1 MSVFTGF
8 KTYKAPVFTVTCPQ
22 SGYQFE
28 VRGLNVGENIRI
40 KESLITQNR
49 LGENIL
55 DITWD
60 VVQKETLPKHIKS
73 KEDFAKYTTTN
84 DRNAIIYGIYY
95 ATFGSDKEYELTC
108 GACNS
113 NTLAKID
120 YANFFDMNP
129 YPFAQN
135 IIESYKVAKL
145 EGSENQSELMEAIL
159 EEDNIKSIL
168 SEFKGNIPPKGQPE
182 GMARTEVPYSE
193 FFTFFEANYEDIKL
207 PYDDVINILHDI
219 NKNPSL
225 KDKLTTGEII
235 INSNENDIFNKR
247 VEIKLPKSGVV
258 VILKAPTV
266 YEEIELFNKL
276 TFVSEIQM
284 NLATDVLFIDRFEE
298 YVEGKSSPVQVID
311 HKTDILSAYKSLPIE
326 DRNLIID
333 RYEEE
338 FGQYDIL
345 LKIKWTCTNKN
356 CSHVNELEV
365 DIIAQFFRTLN
376 GTR

>member
-49 LGENIL
+49 LGENVL

-73 KEDFAKYTTTN
+73 KDDFAKFTTTN

-95 ATFGSDKEYELTC
+95 ATFGADKEYELSC

-120 YANFFDMNP
+120 YADFFDMNP

-145 EGSENQSELMEAIL
+145 EGSDNHSELMDSII
-159 EEDNIKSIL
+159 EEDSVKSIL
-168 SEFKGNIPPKGQPE
+168 KEFTGNIPPKGQPE
-182 GMARTEVPYSE
+182 VMARTEAPYADFFE
-193 FFTFFEANYEDIKL
+193 FFDSKSEDIKL
-207 PYDDVINILHDI
+207 SYDNTINILHEI
-219 NKNPSL
+219 NKKESL
-225 KDKLTTGEII
+225 SEKLTTSELIV
-235 INSNENDIFNKR
+235 NANENDIFNKR

-258 VILKAPTV
+258 VIIKAPTV

-276 TFVSEIQM
+276 TFVSETQM

-298 YVEGKSSPVQVID
+298 YVDGKSSPIQVID
-311 HKTDILSAYKSLPIE
+311 HKTDVLTAYKTLPIE
-326 DRNLIID
+326 DRNVIID

-338 FGQYDIL
+338 FGQYDIR

>member
-40 KESLITQNR
+40 KESLLTQNR

-60 VVQKETLPKHIKS
+60 VVQKETLPKHIKN
-73 KEDFAKYTTTN
+73 KDDFAKFTTTN

-95 ATFGSDKEYELTC
+95 ATFGADKEYELTC
-108 GACNS
+108 GLCNS
-113 NTLAKID
+113 ITSAKID
-120 YANFFDMNP
+120 YADYFDMNP

-145 EGSENQSELMEAIL
+145 ENSENQSELMDSIL
-159 EEDNIKSIL
+159 EEEKNKSIL
-168 SEFKGNIPPKGQPE
+168 SEYKGSLPPKGQPE
-182 GMARTEVPYSE
+182 EMARTEAPYSD
-193 FFTFFEANYEDIKL
+193 FFTFFDANYEELKM
-207 PYDDVINILHDI
+207 PYNDLLNVLYEL
-219 NKNPSL
+219 NKKQPAL
-225 KDKLTTGEII
+225 DKLTTSELIL
-235 INSNENDIFNKR
+235 NANENDIFNKR
-247 VEIKLPKSGVV
+247 VELKLPKSG
-258 VILKAPTV
+258 IITIIKAPTV

-276 TFVSEIQM
+276 TFVSETQM
-284 NLATDVLFIDRFEE
+284 NLATDVLFIDKFEE
-298 YVEGKSSPVQVID
+298 YIDGKSSPIQVIE
-311 HKTDILSAYKSLPIE
+311 HKTDVLTAYKSLPIE
-326 DRNLIID
+326 DRNFIID
-333 RYEEE
+333 KYEEE

-345 LKIKWTCTNKN
+345 LKIKWTCTNRN

-365 DIIAQFFRTLN
+365 DIIAQFFRTIN